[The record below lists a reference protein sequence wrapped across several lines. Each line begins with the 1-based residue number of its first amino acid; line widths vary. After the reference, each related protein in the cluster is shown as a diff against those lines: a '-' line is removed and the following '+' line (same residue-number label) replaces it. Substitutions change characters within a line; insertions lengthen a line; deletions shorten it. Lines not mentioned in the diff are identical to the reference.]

1 MRRADSLEKTWL
13 SLMIQMLI
21 SSRNTLIDTPRIT
34 SDWVYSNWH
43 IKLTITWPN
52 AMLCPTSE
60 FLTLFSQLWP
70 ISWAVSHLN
79 RDKTKFGFIYKSQ
92 WDHGRDSVDLG
103 CSIFQPNILHLEYI
117 SRELLLSGSTR
128 EGEIPHREWGVSFVM
143 YEWCGA
149 AGSHSGVAHARTHTH
164 THTHTRTL
172 WAVTLVVCPL
182 VW

>member
-1 MRRADSLEKTWL
+1 
-13 SLMIQMLI
+13 MLI

-43 IKLTITWPN
+43 IKLTITWPD

-79 RDKTKFGFIYKSQ
+79 TDKTKFGFIYKSQ
-92 WDHGRDSVDLG
+92 WDHSRDSVDLG
-103 CSIFQPNILHLEYI
+103 CSIFQPNILHLDYI
-117 SRELLLSGSTR
+117 SRELLPSGSTR

-143 YEWCGA
+143 YEWCGV
-149 AGSHSGVAHARTHTH
+149 AGSHGGVAHTHTHTHTHAHTHTH

-172 WAVTLVVCPL
+172 WAVMPVVCPL
-182 VW
+182 VC

>member
-1 MRRADSLEKTWL
+1 
-13 SLMIQMLI
+13 MLI
-21 SSRNTLIDTPRIT
+21 SSRNTLIDTPRVT

-43 IKLTITWPN
+43 IKLTITGPD

-60 FLTLFSQLWP
+60 FLTLFSQFWP

-79 RDKTKFGFIYKSQ
+79 TDKTKCGFIYKSQ
-92 WDHGRDSVDLG
+92 WDHSRDSVDLG

-128 EGEIPHREWGVSFVM
+128 KGEIPHREWGVSFVM

-149 AGSHSGVAHARTHTH
+149 ARKSRWGCPRTRTHTH
-164 THTHTRTL
+164 AHKRTL
-172 WAVTLVVCPL
+172 WAVMLVVCPL